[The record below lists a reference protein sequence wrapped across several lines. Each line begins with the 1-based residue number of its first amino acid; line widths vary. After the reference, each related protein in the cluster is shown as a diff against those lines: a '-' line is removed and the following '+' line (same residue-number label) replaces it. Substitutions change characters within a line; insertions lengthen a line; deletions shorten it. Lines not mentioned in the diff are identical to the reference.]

1 GMLSAQ
7 IGTALGAFLLLF
19 ALAVGL
25 AARSVLTRGRFG
37 LGFGVTWQ
45 LFQTLVGAS
54 LLRGA
59 LYWQGGLALLLAII
73 TFVLLI
79 QLVRST
85 PLPGRDALGTS
96 AALLGVGEGRGGG
109 GAGRGP
115 ARDHGG

>member
-1 GMLSAQ
+1 MRRCPPRPMLFPYTTLFRS
-7 IGTALGAFLLLF
+7 TALGAFLLLF

-45 LFQTLVGAS
+45 LFQTLVGVS

-85 PLPGRDALGTS
+85 PLPGRDA
-96 AALLGVGEGRGGG
+96 
-109 GAGRGP
+109 
-115 ARDHGG
+115 